1 MKFTIKD
8 IADKIDFTDDYSDL
22 YPGYSKDFTDEEDFR
37 FESKEKFE
45 EYAEDIIGLFD
56 NFPSEFP
63 IYRAIKVNSNE
74 DIDMSYLGE
83 SWSFD
88 LQSAKEFGRHNGSN
102 IILSAIVTDDNINWN
117 ESLWRYLRFSDSGD
131 SDDENE
137 IVVEDTDKLKNLTI
151 NKMKE
156 AKEIGKNPIFTR
168 EPYVK
173 SFENWLIESFTKQE
187 DILPKEILEQIQKKL
202 KFKQFKRINSG
213 RYGTAFKISSTKVLK
228 ITKDLKEYEYAKKIE
243 GLKNKHIA
251 DIYKTYHF
259 TYDDTKY
266 AIIIKEFCRMS
277 EDWMDRMIDS
287 FVEYTGGEMSL
298 SYVSS
303 EYLIGDITKRVF
315 DNYFEKYK
323 RNKGNY
329 DFDGWY
335 EMIMELKERKIYVK
349 DFNGSNVGMK
359 LNNDICI
366 IELGLGYWE
375 KIKFSP
381 DDHIDL
387 NEN

>member
-1 MKFTIKD
+1 MI
-8 IADKIDFTDDYSDL
+8 
-22 YPGYSKDFTDEEDFR
+22 
-37 FESKEKFE
+37 
-45 EYAEDIIGLFD
+45 
-56 NFPSEFP
+56 
-63 IYRAIKVNSNE
+63 
-74 DIDMSYLGE
+74 
-83 SWSFD
+83 
-88 LQSAKEFGRHNGSN
+88 
-102 IILSAIVTDDNINWN
+102 
-117 ESLWRYLRFSDSGD
+117 
-131 SDDENE
+131 
-137 IVVEDTDKLKNLTI
+137 
-151 NKMKE
+151 
-156 AKEIGKNPIFTR
+156 
-168 EPYVK
+168 K
-173 SFENWLIESFTKQE
+173 SFENWLNESFTKQE

-251 DIYKTYHF
+251 DVYKTYHF

-287 FVEYTGGEMSL
+287 FVKYTGGEMSL

-303 EYLIGDITKRVF
+303 EYLSGDITKRVF
-315 DNYFEKYK
+315 DNYFAKYK
-323 RNKGNY
+323 KNQGNY
-329 DFDGWY
+329 DSDGWY
-335 EMIMELKERKIYVK
+335 DMIMELKEKKIYVK

-359 LNNDICI
+359 PNRNDLCI
-366 IELGLGYWE
+366 IELGLGWWE
-375 KIKFSP
+375 KIQFSP